1 MMVTILL
8 LVNLATAAAFFA
20 GGAARR
26 SASLVQMK
34 AAIGS
39 DVESLI
45 KANRVRVAS
54 LASIAP
60 DVNEITRLR
69 FALQFPIQAE
79 AEDALKAT
87 VKWRQGA
94 GRTIVESAAKAVA
107 DARAGGGWDN
117 EIVRLAAPHAA
128 VINPYITVKN
138 ILTISMDEGDLMYV
152 IRASAINDKDLM
164 SKCSVAQLVEFL
176 LYVKEVH
183 SLIVNERSERTGRLC
198 GVVFANDIS
207 GIRNIP
213 DRKFS
218 QALTASSQQY
228 EQLYPSLAGP
238 TMILNLPFVLQAFV
252 GLFKPLFPK
261 SVQARLVFERAP
273 VLAKLKDL
281 TPLTTE
287 KISRQSFL
295 SEVDRLLLPLR

>member
-1 MMVTILL
+1 MVTILL